1 MVNEGIALDASMF
14 SEESTVD
21 NTSTEQQYGSNS
33 LGYNVDVKRAWVD
46 KAVFNKENAVVG
58 PSYDND
64 TLTEGPGFE
73 NQNDVENPYVLNKAK
88 ELAPS
93 LHGIDKMGQDE
104 SVNHKIISKEEL
116 KSEIEK
122 RLKVKQRKYMLL
134 YHGFVYGL
142 TQFEEPSKV
151 PLKRIDVNLKRNL
164 EQAQLSLVKEMKDD
178 FKYGMSLEDKF
189 DET

>member
-1 MVNEGIALDASMF
+1 MKSREVHAIKEIEKRLNESKIKTQDGMVNEGIALDASMV
-14 SEESTVD
+14 SEESTDD
-21 NTSTEQQYGSNS
+21 NTSTEQQYGSSS

-46 KAVFNKENAVVG
+46 KAVFNKEN
-58 PSYDND
+58 
-64 TLTEGPGFE
+64 GPGFE

-116 KSEIEK
+116 ESEIEK
-122 RLKVKQRKYMLL
+122 RLKEKQRKYMLL

-164 EQAQLSLVKEMKDD
+164 EQAQLANYHPKL
-178 FKYGMSLEDKF
+178 
-189 DET
+189 